1 MLRRKSPPT
10 VHSSVASPV
19 RLLSDK
25 LIVSDK
31 TTNIV
36 NSMNE
41 IYMNADERKKC
52 MLEWDA
58 YQGPINSAFI

>member
-1 MLRRKSPPT
+1 M
-10 VHSSVASPV
+10 